1 MEKPEISVINKKIG
15 KRVKLSY
22 SKETLP
28 YFLEWKS
35 MASGDYALGLEPC
48 TTELDDGFTYKV
60 IKPQES
66 IVFQL
71 KLTVSKIE

>member
-1 MEKPEISVINKKIG
+1 
-15 KRVKLSY
+15 
-22 SKETLP
+22 
-28 YFLEWKS
+28 